1 MIKLQTY
8 DKQYLTKVS
17 TNLTFQQNIF
27 IISQETIL
35 HKLNLDIVGR
45 YSSQCAACIEVH
57 IHCPLNITQHITIIV
72 QITGNKNEYTL
83 CEHLHLADTF
93 IQSDLQCIQ
102 AILFFVSMCVPWE
115 LNPQTFA
122 RC

>member
-45 YSSQCAACIEVH
+45 YSSQYAACIEVH

-72 QITGNKNEYTL
+72 QITGNKK
-83 CEHLHLADTF
+83 
-93 IQSDLQCIQ
+93 
-102 AILFFVSMCVPWE
+102 
-115 LNPQTFA
+115 
-122 RC
+122 